1 MTQVDQKLKSL
12 IMESSYMNLTQEDI
26 RDSSDLIADFGF
38 DSVSIMKFIVDVEN
52 TFEIQLEDDELV
64 FHIIAH
70 YGNLKNCV
78 QQKLLC
84 KERG

>member
-12 IMESSYMNLTQEDI
+12 IMESSYMNLTPEDI

-38 DSVSIMKFIVDVEN
+38 DSVSIMKFIVDIEN
-52 TFEIQLEDDELV
+52 AFEIQLEDDELV

-70 YGNLKNCV
+70 YGNLKNCI
-78 QQKLLC
+78 QQKLLR

>member
-12 IMESSYMNLTQEDI
+12 IMESSYMNLTPEDI
-26 RDSSDLIADFGF
+26 RDSSDLIADCGF
-38 DSVSIMKFIVDVEN
+38 DSVSIMKFIVDIEN
-52 TFEIQLEDDELV
+52 AFEIQLEDDELV

-70 YGNLKNCV
+70 YGNLKNCI
-78 QQKLLC
+78 QQKLLR

>member
-52 TFEIQLEDDELV
+52 TFEPIL
-64 FHIIAH
+64 
-70 YGNLKNCV
+70 GS
-78 QQKLLC
+78 
-84 KERG
+84 KERKSLAMHIRMSSIIKG

>member
-38 DSVSIMKFIVDVEN
+38 DSVSIMKFIVDIEN

>member
-38 DSVSIMKFIVDVEN
+38 DSVSIMKFIVDIEN

-70 YGNLKNCV
+70 YGNLKNCIE
-78 QQKLLC
+78 QKLVA
-84 KERG
+84 KGSR

>member
-12 IMESSYMNLTQEDI
+12 IMESSYMNLTPEDI

-38 DSVSIMKFIVDVEN
+38 DSVSIMKFIVDIEN
-52 TFEIQLEDDELV
+52 AFEVQLEDDELV

-70 YGNLKNCV
+70 YGNLKNCI
-78 QQKLLC
+78 QQKLLR